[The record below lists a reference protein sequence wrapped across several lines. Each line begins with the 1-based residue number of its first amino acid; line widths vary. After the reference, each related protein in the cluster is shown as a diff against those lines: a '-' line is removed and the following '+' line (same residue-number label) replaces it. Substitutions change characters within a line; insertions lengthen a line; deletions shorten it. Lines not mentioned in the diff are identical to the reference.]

1 MRLLTMRLLSSLLLF
16 IRLLSMLLLFIRLLT
31 GILLSLGLLV
41 RRLSARLLLMIGS
54 LLRSRRSAGLLRGG
68 GHKAQ
73 GLQELHEGGLPEPG
87 QVGVQVLAPAVVVV
101 VAALMS

>member
-1 MRLLTMRLLSSLLLF
+1 MRLLSVRLLTMRLPSVLLLF
-16 IRLLSMLLLFIRLLT
+16 MRLPSRLLLFMRLLT
-31 GILLSLGLLV
+31 KILLSLGLLV
-41 RRLSARLLLMIGS
+41 RRLSARLL

-73 GLQELHEGGLPEPG
+73 GLQELHEGGLLEPG